1 MILLLGYH
9 TLDQH
14 SHGVNDQS
22 GFLQSVTCA
31 LHHLGSLCEAI
42 ENVNDEFGEPVV
54 SYPTYAMRISQ
65 NKSVGHCRHETL
77 TLGL

>member
-9 TLDQH
+9 TLGQH
-14 SHGVNDQS
+14 SHGVNNRS

-42 ENVNDEFGEPVV
+42 ENVNDELGELIV
-54 SYPTYAMRISQ
+54 SHPTYAMRTSQ
-65 NKSVGHCRHETL
+65 NKSVGHWRDEIL
-77 TLGL
+77 TSGV